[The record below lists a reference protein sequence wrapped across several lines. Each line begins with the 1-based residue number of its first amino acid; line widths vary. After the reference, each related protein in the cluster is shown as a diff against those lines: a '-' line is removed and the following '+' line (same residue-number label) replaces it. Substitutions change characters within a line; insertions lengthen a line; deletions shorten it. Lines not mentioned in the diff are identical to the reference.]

1 MSDPAVLVSQQGPVA
16 TIALNRPANRNA
28 MSSELLDAFAAAVA
42 DVRGR
47 RDVRAVVIA
56 GSGGTFSAGAD
67 LKDQL
72 QRKDAAAD
80 RTGQEKSFA
89 LYQPFLDVL
98 SLDVPVVGALTGHA
112 VGGGF
117 GLALCCDLRVA
128 QRDAKYGANFV
139 RLGIHPGMAI
149 TWLLPRLC
157 GVPKAMEW
165 LLTGQLFNGE
175 EGADAGLFNRS
186 AAKDD
191 VLPVA
196 LDLAHTIA
204 ANAPIAVRLT
214 KQSVYRGLQWDPQ
227 GAAWHE
233 AFAQALTVG
242 TDDAVEG
249 VAAML
254 GKRAPEFR
262 GR

>member
-1 MSDPAVLVSQQGPVA
+1 MTEPAAVVSQQGPVA
-16 TIALNRPANRNA
+16 TIALNRPGNRNA

-42 DVRGR
+42 AVRAQQ
-47 RDVRAVVIA
+47 DVRAVVLA
-56 GSGGTFSAGAD
+56 GSGGIFSAGAD

-80 RTGQEKSFA
+80 RSGQEKSYA
-89 LYQPFLDVL
+89 MYQPFLDVL
-98 SLDVPVVGALTGHA
+98 SLEVPVIGALTGHA

-149 TWLLPRLC
+149 TWLLPRLV
-157 GVPKAMEW
+157 GVPKAMEL
-165 LLTGQLFNGE
+165 LLTGQLFTGE
-175 EGADAGLFNRS
+175 EGADWGVFNRC

-196 LDLAHTIA
+196 LDLARTIA
-204 ANAPIAVRLT
+204 DNAPLAVRLT
-214 KQSVYRGLQWDPQ
+214 KQSVYRGMHWDPK

-233 AFAQALTVG
+233 SFAQALTVG
-242 TDDAVEG
+242 TDDAAEG
-249 VAAML
+249 VTAML
-254 GKRAPEFR
+254 AKRKPQFH